1 MTYRAPYPVPGVIWA
16 SLPFPTLLIDETATI
31 LEANPAAETFLR
43 FKCDVHP
50 WMFSYITVVDHPY
63 FAVTGK
69 DGTFTIKDVPPGKY
83 KIVALHRKAAKDGV
97 EQDIEV
103 TADGAKLDFALDV
116 K

>member
-1 MTYRAPYPVPGVIWA
+1 M
-16 SLPFPTLLIDETATI
+16 
-31 LEANPAAETFLR
+31 
-43 FKCDVHP
+43 H
-50 WMFSYITVVDHPY
+50 
-63 FAVTGK
+63 
-69 DGTFTIKDVPPGKY
+69 DVPPGNY